1 MNLEDI
7 KNRIIQSA
15 QEKLNRHRVMG
26 SKTKLSI
33 MEVAEL
39 LDIVSGKAENA
50 AITPE
55 DMIGNISLN

>member
-7 KNRIIQSA
+7 RNKVVKSA

-26 SKTKLSI
+26 DKTKLSI
-33 MEVAEL
+33 TEVAEL

-50 AITPE
+50 RISPE
-55 DMIGNISLN
+55 DVIGNISLN